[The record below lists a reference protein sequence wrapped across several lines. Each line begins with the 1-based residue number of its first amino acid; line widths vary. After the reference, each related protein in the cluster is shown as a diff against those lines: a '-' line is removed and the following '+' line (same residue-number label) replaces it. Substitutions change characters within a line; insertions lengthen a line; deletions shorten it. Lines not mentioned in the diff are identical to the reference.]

1 MVVLMPE
8 KADPNASS
16 SERPLIKPSYRAD
29 IDGLRALAVLAVI
42 AFHAFPEWVSGGFI
56 GVDVFFVISGFL
68 ITTLIQDSL
77 QQQSFSFRA
86 FYASRVRRLFPAL
99 VIVLL
104 ACQVFG
110 WFALLANEYKAL
122 GKHIAASTAFIPNFI
137 FWSESGYFDYA
148 ADAKPLLHLWSLGIE
163 EQFYLFWPIVI
174 WLGLNYRVSVFK
186 VSIAIFLGS
195 LALNLMMIE
204 EAPLAAFF
212 SPLTRM
218 WELLSGCLLAYLV
231 SSKPPAFEAF
241 NAKLGSIKLI
251 RHAISLLGLVLLLLG
266 AILFDQDMLYPG
278 VWALVPVLGTCFI
291 IFTGNQSWINTSV
304 LSNRFLVWIGLISFP
319 LYLWHWP
326 LLSFARIME
335 GSKPDWQI
343 RAVLVAVSFVLA
355 ILTYYFI
362 EQPIRFGRNLRFK
375 TYVLIMAMSL
385 LGALGLATYSQD
397 GFKSRTT
404 DKAIEA
410 QLTDLKFDIP
420 DSEGWYCQDM
430 NHDSPRCHSTG
441 PNPSV
446 VVIGDSHA
454 LTIYSGLRE
463 RFKAKGQDI
472 GLYGASDG
480 CPPLLNVVIQDQ
492 GGDFRNC
499 LKKGTQ
505 AVQRVIADAAI
516 KEVILTSRGPM
527 YTTAKGFGDVE
538 LEQFGS
544 WVLHFDGEDKGVR
557 SNEEVFALGLTKTLD
572 ALLAAGKK
580 LTFLHDVPELGFDI
594 RSCFAF
600 RPLTI
605 TSKVV
610 SPCAVS
616 RKEFEAR
623 TEAYRAMVNKILL
636 QRPEIKVIDLSAAL
650 CDEKWCWGARD
661 DTLFYI
667 DDDHLSH
674 RGADYVVRKLWDKF

>member
-1 MVVLMPE
+1 
-8 KADPNASS
+8 
-16 SERPLIKPSYRAD
+16 
-29 IDGLRALAVLAVI
+29 
-42 AFHAFPEWVSGGFI
+42 
-56 GVDVFFVISGFL
+56 
-68 ITTLIQDSL
+68 
-77 QQQSFSFRA
+77 
-86 FYASRVRRLFPAL
+86 
-99 VIVLL
+99 
-104 ACQVFG
+104 
-110 WFALLANEYKAL
+110 
-122 GKHIAASTAFIPNFI
+122 
-137 FWSESGYFDYA
+137 
-148 ADAKPLLHLWSLGIE
+148 
-163 EQFYLFWPIVI
+163 
-174 WLGLNYRVSVFK
+174 
-186 VSIAIFLGS
+186 
-195 LALNLMMIE
+195 
-204 EAPLAAFF
+204 
-212 SPLTRM
+212 M

-231 SSKPPAFEAF
+231 SSKPLAFQFF

-251 RHAISLLGLVLLLLG
+251 RHAISLFGLALILLG
-266 AILFDQDMLYPG
+266 AFLFDQDMLYPG
-278 VWALVPVLGTCFI
+278 AWALVSVLGTCFI
-291 IFTGNQSWINTSV
+291 IFTGNKSWVNTSV

-362 EQPIRFGRNLRFK
+362 ERPIRFGRNLRFK
-375 TYVLIMAMSL
+375 TYVLITAMSL

-397 GFKSRTT
+397 GFNSRTT

-420 DSEGWYCQDM
+420 DSEGWYCDDM
-430 NHDSPRCHSTG
+430 GHDSPRCNATG

-492 GGDFRNC
+492 GGDVRNC
-499 LKKGTQ
+499 LKKG
-505 AVQRVIADAAI
+505 ARAIQRVLADAAI

-544 WVLHFDGEDKGVR
+544 WVLHFDGEDKGIR
-557 SNEEVFALGLTKTLD
+557 SNEEMFALGLTKTLD

-580 LTFLHDVPELGFDI
+580 VTFLHDVPELGFDI

-636 QRPEIKVIDLSAAL
+636 QRPEIKVIDLSEAL

-674 RGADYVVRKLWDKF
+674 RGADYVVRQLWDKF